1 MNNNKKKKKKRSK
14 ERENKTRTREKITKS
29 EQNQWNNQR
38 IISANDNNNK

>member
-1 MNNNKKKKKKRSK
+1 MNNNKKNKRSK